1 MQLSFDPSESRLSVV
16 SMTVEPVVQ
25 KEVLVVCLLEDLP
38 VMRLSGKSDC
48 SGILALALA
57 DGFCVVSAAIL
68 LG

>member
-1 MQLSFDPSESRLSVV
+1 
-16 SMTVEPVVQ
+16 MTVEPVVQ
-25 KEVLVVCLLEDLP
+25 KEVLVVCLLEDLS